1 MKLPGLDVRWVKL
14 LLLLIVLGVT
24 GFMLANP
31 AFMGNEYF
39 GALAGLPV
47 GCCLVLA
54 VGAGDPAAR
63 ARRQV
68 LRQQREIRERSMM
81 TLAEWDKKYG
91 TPVVTPV
98 QKSEPL
104 PPSRYQEGHICDRK
118 YYAFRSWCPVHGSGA
133 SPVVGADVSADEF
146 ARKVAKAAEESY
158 VPEGYADLYQ
168 NLVETL
174 RDQAAE
180 GIKGSHWEMN
190 AEWAAEVKKI
200 KVTEQMPDGRME
212 RGKSL
217 WKPRTRVMPPG
228 YPTDYLL
235 GFPVRVSNEYG
246 APSLEAP

>member
-1 MKLPGLDVRWVKL
+1 VKTWVKL
-14 LLLLIVLGVT
+14 LLLLIVLGVAC
-24 GFMLANP
+24 FMLANP
-31 AFMGNEYF
+31 ALMDNEYF
-39 GALAGLPV
+39 SALAGLPV

-54 VGAGDPAAR
+54 IGTHDPAVQ
-63 ARRQV
+63 ARRR
-68 LRQQREIRERSMM
+68 LAKEKKQREIRERAVM
-81 TLAEWDKKYG
+81 TINRFATEWALKDG
-91 TPVVTPV
+91 PFVVTPV
-98 QKSEPL
+98 KKPKPL
-104 PPSRYQEGHICDRK
+104 PVCTTP
-118 YYAFRSWCPVHGSGA
+118 PVTGT
-133 SPVVGADVSADEF
+133 SPVIGSSMTMDEF

-235 GFPVRVSNEYG
+235 GFPVRVSDEYG